1 MLHYP
6 ELNTIGVLIES
17 QGPSWFYASA
27 SEHAVLYQY
36 NIASAQ
42 NIYMGMVSLLL
53 YFSRFSILTTQIQT
67 ESPYYPPFVIAP
79 APFTS
84 SLNKFAYDPTFSDC
98 GGSFPCSAAWA
109 LTISNSNNIQITGAG
124 LYSFFQNYN
133 QNCISLQNC
142 QQRLVATTSNGA
154 IYLFNVFTIGSIG
167 MVHPFVQTVGGKP
180 SSTLGLALS
189 APNTVGTA
197 TPFLAAINAWVE
209 VFPGW

>member
-1 MLHYP
+1 MVLCFRIRARRALPIQHCQCTKHLHG
-6 ELNTIGVLIES
+6 NGKS
-17 QGPSWFYASA
+17 PSLFLK
-27 SEHAVLYQY
+27 V
-36 NIASAQ
+36 
-42 NIYMGMVSLLL
+42 
-53 YFSRFSILTTQIQT
+53 SILTTQIQT

-133 QNCISLQNC
+133 QNCISSQNC

-167 MVHPFVQTVGGKP
+167 MVHPFVQTVEENRVV
-180 SSTLGLALS
+180 L
-189 APNTVGTA
+189 
-197 TPFLAAINAWVE
+197 
-209 VFPGW
+209 